1 MQMIDETLNTE
12 PENPSEEPK
21 TSENTTEKES
31 AATETSEPQTPEQLI
46 AEEKDKYL
54 RLYSEFDNYRRRTT
68 KERFE
73 LLQTAGRD
81 VILSMLEIVDDF
93 ERALKILENADS
105 AVKTGLEGFELIY
118 KKLISQLEA
127 RGVKPMDCK
136 GKPFD
141 VEFHE
146 AITRFPAPTEADKG
160 MVIDEVEKGYLL
172 NGHVL
177 RFAKVVVG
185 E

>member
-1 MQMIDETLNTE
+1 MIDETLNTE
-12 PENPSEEPK
+12 PENPAEEPQAN
-21 TSENTTEKES
+21 ENPVEKET
-31 AATETSEPQTPEQLI
+31 AGPETQTPEQML
-46 AEEKDKYL
+46 AEEKDRYL
-54 RLYSEFDNYRRRTT
+54 RLYSEFENYRRRTT

-93 ERALKILENADS
+93 ERALKILDNADS
-105 AVKTGLEGFELIY
+105 AVKSGLEGFELIY
-118 KKLISQLEA
+118 KKLVSQLEG

-146 AITRFPAPTEADKG
+146 AITRFPAPTEAIG
-160 MVIDEVEKGYLL
+160 RA
-172 NGHVL
+172 HV
-177 RFAKVVVG
+177 
-185 E
+185 